1 MKIEL
6 RRFSHSARLSH
17 ETVAFAADVWVDGVK
32 RGTAENECQGGPNN
46 IHPRELAVEIDAYA
60 KTLPPSV
67 AYGTTLSYDADFL
80 MSTIVSNV
88 LIEKDLKKL
97 LKRKTVFIAEGKMF
111 EMKAPHRPLNIHAE
125 RGVILN
131 DLPFEEA
138 LKLYKEHGK

>member
-6 RRFSHSARLSH
+6 RRFTHSERLSH
-17 ETVAFAADVWVDGVK
+17 ETAAFAADVYVDGVK
-32 RGTAENECQGGPNN
+32 RGTAENEGQGGPNI

-60 KTLPPSV
+60 KTLPPCE

-97 LKRKTVFIAEGKMF
+97 LKKKTVFITGGMLY
-111 EMKAPHRPLNIHAE
+111 EMKAPHRPGAYENAT
-125 RGVILN
+125 ILN
-131 DLPFEEA
+131 DLPFADA
-138 LKLYKEHGK
+138 LKLYKEVTAR